1 MGGGLIQLVSVG
13 FEDLYLTNDP
23 QVTFFKIVYKRHT
36 NFSQELIPQLYNSIP
51 DFGKRVT
58 CRLSKNGDLINRM
71 YIYLELPNIPV
82 FYDNTT
88 DTPNQIKKLAWI
100 KKIGYGII
108 KSVELEI
115 GGQLIDKHYG
125 DWFNIWEELTETCQ
139 RDTLNKLIGNVPDV
153 YNFTN
158 GKDTYKLFI
167 PLKFW
172 FCRNIGLSL
181 PIIALY
187 FNDIKIHVE
196 FNELSKLIRKSATNY
211 IEIDD
216 NSVLFNEGDLITQ
229 TIDNVITTNIY
240 SYYDFINKRLYY
252 IKYKDSFVSGYNIYN
267 SDGYYATPKT
277 NATEAIFNITIP
289 NLSIVR
295 SNLLIN
301 YIYLDND
308 ERKRFVK
315 SNHEYLIDFI
325 QFEGEK
331 TIYNNHIKLKLGYNH
346 PCKELIWVSQYVN
359 IKNGNLNDLFNYT
372 NSIEN
377 GESLIKRTK
386 ILLNGQVRVTDKN
399 FFFYNYLQ
407 PIKTHT
413 NSPSNGINI
422 YPFCINPEDSQPSGS
437 CNFSKMD
444 DIVLEFSVSK
454 DVDYNHPAIVRVY
467 NNAYNVFRIIDGL
480 SGLAFSN

>member
-88 DTPNQIKKLAWI
+88 DTPDQIKKLAWV

-167 PLKFW
+167 PL
-172 FCRNIGLSL
+172 
-181 PIIALY
+181 
-187 FNDIKIHVE
+187 
-196 FNELSKLIRKSATNY
+196 
-211 IEIDD
+211 
-216 NSVLFNEGDLITQ
+216 
-229 TIDNVITTNIY
+229 
-240 SYYDFINKRLYY
+240 
-252 IKYKDSFVSGYNIYN
+252 
-267 SDGYYATPKT
+267 
-277 NATEAIFNITIP
+277 
-289 NLSIVR
+289 
-295 SNLLIN
+295 
-301 YIYLDND
+301 
-308 ERKRFVK
+308 
-315 SNHEYLIDFI
+315 
-325 QFEGEK
+325 
-331 TIYNNHIKLKLGYNH
+331 
-346 PCKELIWVSQYVN
+346 
-359 IKNGNLNDLFNYT
+359 
-372 NSIEN
+372 
-377 GESLIKRTK
+377 
-386 ILLNGQVRVTDKN
+386 
-399 FFFYNYLQ
+399 
-407 PIKTHT
+407 
-413 NSPSNGINI
+413 
-422 YPFCINPEDSQPSGS
+422 
-437 CNFSKMD
+437 
-444 DIVLEFSVSK
+444 
-454 DVDYNHPAIVRVY
+454 
-467 NNAYNVFRIIDGL
+467 
-480 SGLAFSN
+480 